1 MKLKVVIPQKSE
13 YMRKALKYLTNT
25 NLAVKLL
32 SIPLCQK
39 FTNIFYS

>member
-25 NLAVKLL
+25 KLAVKL

-39 FTNIFYS
+39 FTNNIYS